1 MFSSFVNHP
10 VMRTSNSTA
19 LMPDLSL
26 QISPPISVS
35 DCRGGG
41 KAKEVIGF
49 FDGLITRP
57 RNSLYSSDHGSSTTT
72 DSGSSGSDLS
82 HENNGF
88 FGPSEQQQPH
98 PPPQPTLSL
107 GFEMAD
113 LLGRPPAPPLQLPR
127 NLHHDHHHHHHHH
140 QYQPQ
145 IYGSDFKRSARM
157 ISGVKRS
164 VRAPRMRWTTTLHA
178 HFVHAVQL
186 LGGHERATPKSVLE
200 LMNVKDLTLAH
211 VKSHLQMYRT
221 VKSTDKG
228 SSGQGQTDMGSNNQS
243 QRTTSSLN
251 SAPPPP
257 PPTSSSSPAQP
268 TTTLQ
273 KRQRGSFPSMETN
286 KRTSITNRD
295 GSALTYSHDL
305 NANDSKAAGCKAAL
319 HVSDS
324 FMKERIT
331 LDSSSLSASSDHHH
345 KLLDLEFT
353 LGRPSWQMDYHGD
366 HHQSSNELTLLKC

>member
-1 MFSSFVNHP
+1 MFSSFMNP

-35 DCRGGG
+35 DCGGG
-41 KAKEVIGF
+41 KAKEVVGF

-88 FGPSEQQQPH
+88 FGPSEHQQPQ

-113 LLGRPPAPPLQLPR
+113 LGPPLAPPLQLPR

-145 IYGSDFKRSARM
+145 IYGRDFKRSSRM

-228 SSGQGQTDMGSNNQS
+228 SSGQGQTDLGSNNQS
-243 QRTTSSLN
+243 QRTTSLN
-251 SAPPPP
+251 SPPPP

-286 KRTSITNRD
+286 ERTSITNRD
-295 GSALTYSHDL
+295 GSSLTYSHDL
-305 NANDSKAAGCKAAL
+305 NANDSKAAGRKAAFQ
-319 HVSDS
+319 VSDS
-324 FMKERIT
+324 VMKERTT

-353 LGRPSWQMDYHGD
+353 LGRPSWQMDYHAD